1 MFFIRIIILYR
12 LYNYIFKI
20 GFTKFFRNFKT
31 TSKGEM
37 TNLSPKTEII
47 NHFDGLIHQIDIDIE
62 ESIKNYKENQILGEL
77 ECFPVE
83 NRTVGNIF
91 KKENFD
97 SNELAKNNK
106 FERVNEWSESTKVSD
121 YLNQVRQRT
130 IEELRKVQEDSLE
143 CLKSRSS
150 NLDQIKESKDAEEM
164 KCRLFADK
172 FYFQVLFKPYK
183 NEIQISWV
191 YNLYTIVLDF
201 YLSPLDINFLE

>member
-1 MFFIRIIILYR
+1 MAIYKRTCFLFYILLYR

-20 GFTKFFRNFKT
+20 CFTKCFTKFFRNFKT

-37 TNLSPKTEII
+37 TNLSPKIEII
-47 NHFDGLIHQIDIDIE
+47 NHYDDLIHQIDIDIE

-77 ECFPVE
+77 VCFPVE

-106 FERVNEWSESTKVSD
+106 CETVNEWSESTKVSD

-143 CLKSRSS
+143 CLKSRSC
-150 NLDQIKESKDAEEM
+150 NLNQIKESKDAEEM

-172 FYFQVLFKPYK
+172 FYFQVLYETLRK
-183 NEIQISWV
+183 NKI
-191 YNLYTIVLDF
+191 F
-201 YLSPLDINFLE
+201 